1 MCESS
6 LCCLVVLYIPCVVY
20 SSEKVSTLYSVWFLW
35 CVGSE
40 LRDKVFVVR
49 SRTDYSCDMRQLL
62 PALATTLAD
71 LCLYLY
77 PRDSHAT
84 TTPEADQHDIFT
96 Q

>member
-49 SRTDYSCDMRQLL
+49 SLTDSL
-62 PALATTLAD
+62 
-71 LCLYLY
+71 
-77 PRDSHAT
+77 
-84 TTPEADQHDIFT
+84 
-96 Q
+96 